1 MLRLRRRCCTICRIS
16 IIKPTSVIRYHIRT
30 QSTRVITK
38 KTFLSIFLET
48 EIDDSFSL
56 IVLKTSEFRHIT
68 LLVNH
73 LDLLYHIR
81 RNVLCGC
88 LYVITK
94 ELLAIN
100 THGFYLLTI
109 DGNITFF
116 IHLHAVHFFEKFLYR
131 SRFRDLVCRSI
142 VLDSVSFDSH
152 FGSLTLHTDF
162 CQLLHLFDKTNGR
175 YINVGIFHF
184 DPLRMFIISYG

>member
-1 MLRLRRRCCTICRIS
+1 MLRLRRRCCTICRIG
-16 IIKPTSVIRYHIRT
+16 IIKPPTIIGHHVRT
-30 QSTRVITK
+30 YGTRVVAK
-38 KTFLSIFLET
+38 DTFFAIFFET
-48 EIDDSFSL
+48 QIDDSLSL

-81 RNVLCGC
+81 RNVLCGS

-109 DGNITFF
+109 DGHITLFVHLYA
-116 IHLHAVHFFEKFLYR
+116 IHLLEQFLYR
-131 SRFRDLVCRSI
+131 SRFRDLVCSSI